1 MGMAMT
7 IIGDYFAS
15 LAPMGARVVAVTLLS
30 FTQNFKTAELN
41 FSLTKKKKLVSLL
54 VNWWLKGSK

>member
-30 FTQNFKTAELN
+30 FTQNFKRIK
-41 FSLTKKKKLVSLL
+41 F
-54 VNWWLKGSK
+54 